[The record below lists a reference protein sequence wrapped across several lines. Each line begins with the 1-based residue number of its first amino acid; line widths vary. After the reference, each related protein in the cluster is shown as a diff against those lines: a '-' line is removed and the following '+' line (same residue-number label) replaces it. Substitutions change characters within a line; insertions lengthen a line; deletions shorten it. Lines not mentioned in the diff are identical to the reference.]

1 VGSMA
6 SRALGRH
13 GDDGNAGSGRSTALQ
28 PRGRHHG
35 LRNGTG
41 CTASWAQGGHH
52 CCGLE
57 NVDVGLETAPVWL
70 TASSA
75 RVGEDGGA

>member
-1 VGSMA
+1 VRQAQGRCGFDGIAGSRT
-6 SRALGRH
+6 SRGRWQRGLAEEHGAAALG
-13 GDDGNAGSGRSTALQ
+13 
-28 PRGRHHG
+28 
-35 LRNGTG
+35 
-41 CTASWAQGGHH
+41 TASWAQGGHH

-57 NVDVGLETAPVWL
+57 NVDVALETAPVWS